1 MKRWSV
7 LFLALALWAL
17 AGCGGAPPRP
27 GAAGDA
33 PSRF

>member
-17 AGCGGAPPRP
+17 AGCGGPRGVA
-27 GAAGDA
+27 GAGGVAA
-33 PSRF
+33 YRF